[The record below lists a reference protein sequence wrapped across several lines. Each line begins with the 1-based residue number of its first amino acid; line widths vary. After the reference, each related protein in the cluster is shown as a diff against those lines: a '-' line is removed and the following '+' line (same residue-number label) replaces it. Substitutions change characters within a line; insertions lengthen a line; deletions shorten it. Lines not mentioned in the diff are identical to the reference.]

1 MVHGSPE
8 GRAPYCFGVSVIDSI
23 ERARLYQPGSH
34 PGEWT
39 PVTAAFEIRDLYEPD
54 GGLMELS
61 PRDVGLDSELAVE
74 YLLAFV
80 AYFAALPRV
89 EQERLLGMDP
99 WPHPIMDPV
108 PPAVPP
114 TLPQPPSSPPA
125 VAPAASE
132 TIDLSELPDSPPATL
147 NLKDICIN
155 CGGPTRDSAGALD
168 NILVCDGCSALY
180 HLSCSS
186 LDGVYETVDGLGDDT
201 PWYCEN
207 CIACRMIDE

>member
-39 PVTAAFEIRDLYEPD
+39 PLTAAFEIRDLYEPD

-132 TIDLSELPDSPPATL
+132 TIDLSGFVAIVIQRCKS
-147 NLKDICIN
+147 
-155 CGGPTRDSAGALD
+155 
-168 NILVCDGCSALY
+168 
-180 HLSCSS
+180 
-186 LDGVYETVDGLGDDT
+186 
-201 PWYCEN
+201 
-207 CIACRMIDE
+207 

>member
-39 PVTAAFEIRDLYEPD
+39 PLTAAFEIRDLYEPD

-89 EQERLLGMDP
+89 
-99 WPHPIMDPV
+99 
-108 PPAVPP
+108 
-114 TLPQPPSSPPA
+114 
-125 VAPAASE
+125 APRRQRGR
-132 TIDLSELPDSPPATL
+132 
-147 NLKDICIN
+147 KRRRR
-155 CGGPTRDSAGALD
+155 GRHGRRRRRRRRRWRAGAA
-168 NILVCDGCSALY
+168 G
-180 HLSCSS
+180 
-186 LDGVYETVDGLGDDT
+186 E
-201 PWYCEN
+201 
-207 CIACRMIDE
+207 